1 MEKLILVDESDGPR
15 QGAHC
20 TDSGKDDSDS
30 CEDTESLNEH
40 SEPEDNTKEKQIQ
53 IWHPHVKRY
62 YYYVNKQRFRIGEK
76 AYGKKLHSR
85 TRNKANSGSKKDCK
99 QRKIKSQISM
109 KTDTW

>member
-53 IWHPHVKRY
+53 IWHPHVKR
-62 YYYVNKQRFRIGEK
+62 IGEK